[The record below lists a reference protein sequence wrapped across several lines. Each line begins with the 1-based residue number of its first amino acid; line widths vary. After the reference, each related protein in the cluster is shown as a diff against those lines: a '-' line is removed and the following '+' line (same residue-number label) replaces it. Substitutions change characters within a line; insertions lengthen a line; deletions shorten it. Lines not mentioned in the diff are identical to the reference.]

1 MNLEN
6 FKQAYLQTISE
17 SANDSDLKNYIRS
30 IVEEVLNSIE
40 SNTEEN
46 ELKEAVNPKT
56 TSELIEVM
64 SSKGWKLIN
73 HPKFPTDY
81 VFLKGYSVILISK
94 KQDKDGDVN
103 WSNGEAQYKID
114 PATIK
119 INILGSGN
127 DSLADG
133 IKIVKRIASGKS
145 ID

>member
-1 MNLEN
+1 MNLKN

-30 IVEEVLNSIE
+30 IVE
-40 SNTEEN
+40 N

-56 TSELIEVM
+56 TTTSELIEVM
-64 SSKGWKLIN
+64 RIKGWKLIN
-73 HPKFPTDY
+73 HPKFPTYY

-94 KQDKDGDVN
+94 KQDKDGGVN
-103 WSNGEAQYKID
+103 WSNGEAEYKID

-119 INILGSGN
+119 INIFGSGN